1 MKKNE
6 KKIYVTLA
14 VDILHS
20 AHINIINEARKYG
33 KVVVGLL
40 TDKAISEYKKLPL
53 LSYEERYKIVSSLK
67 YVYKIIPQD
76 TWDYIPNLRKLK
88 PNYFIHGDDWKSG
101 IQKEK
106 RNKVV
111 SYLKKINSKLIEVPY
126 TKNISSKEI
135 KEQLN
140 IYFNTYSR
148 VSYLKRLIDNKKLVR
163 ILESHSPLTG
173 IMIDNLSVAK
183 KNKFEEYD
191 GMWSSS
197 LTDSSLRG
205 RPDNQALDYSSRLS
219 FLSDIIDVTKKP
231 VIFDADNGGNI
242 EHIKYLSKSLE
253 RIGVSSMVIEDKIGL
268 KKNSLFSDQS
278 KTKQDSIKNFC
289 KKIEKIK
296 NTRSSKDF
304 LITAR
309 IESFIV
315 GKGLKDAIKRA
326 EAYSKAGADLILI
339 HSKQKT
345 PKEVFLFA
353 KEFKKNKFYKPI
365 VIVPS
370 SYSKTSEKEMIKNGI
385 KVVIY
390 ANHMLRASY
399 KSMEKV
405 AKNILLKGRSYDIE
419 KTILPIKNI
428 ISLIK

>member
-1 MKKNE
+1 
-6 KKIYVTLA
+6 
-14 VDILHS
+14 
-20 AHINIINEARKYG
+20 
-33 KVVVGLL
+33 
-40 TDKAISEYKKLPL
+40 
-53 LSYEERYKIVSSLK
+53 
-67 YVYKIIPQD
+67 
-76 TWDYIPNLRKLK
+76 
-88 PNYFIHGDDWKSG
+88 
-101 IQKEK
+101 
-106 RNKVV
+106 
-111 SYLKKINSKLIEVPY
+111 
-126 TKNISSKEI
+126 
-135 KEQLN
+135 
-140 IYFNTYSR
+140 

>member
-1 MKKNE
+1 
-6 KKIYVTLA
+6 
-14 VDILHS
+14 
-20 AHINIINEARKYG
+20 
-33 KVVVGLL
+33 
-40 TDKAISEYKKLPL
+40 
-53 LSYEERYKIVSSLK
+53 
-67 YVYKIIPQD
+67 
-76 TWDYIPNLRKLK
+76 
-88 PNYFIHGDDWKSG
+88 
-101 IQKEK
+101 
-106 RNKVV
+106 
-111 SYLKKINSKLIEVPY
+111 
-126 TKNISSKEI
+126 
-135 KEQLN
+135 
-140 IYFNTYSR
+140 
-148 VSYLKRLIDNKKLVR
+148 
-163 ILESHSPLTG
+163 
-173 IMIDNLSVAK
+173 MITV
-183 KNKFEEYD
+183 
-191 GMWSSS
+191 
-197 LTDSSLRG
+197 
-205 RPDNQALDYSSRLS
+205 
-219 FLSDIIDVTKKP
+219 
-231 VIFDADNGGNI
+231 
-242 EHIKYLSKSLE
+242 
-253 RIGVSSMVIEDKIGL
+253 
-268 KKNSLFSDQS
+268 
-278 KTKQDSIKNFC
+278 
-289 KKIEKIK
+289 
-296 NTRSSKDF
+296 
-304 LITAR
+304 R